1 MEVIDGLVE
10 KGYSPATRRKANLAS
25 NLHTDKFDKN
35 VYLTY
40 LKRSSQQRNLR
51 AKMTILMFHL
61 KRGDLLNRGL
71 SLIKLPFVYV
81 QFMIVLIRNN
91 QDERLI

>member
-1 MEVIDGLVE
+1 
-10 KGYSPATRRKANLAS
+10 
-25 NLHTDKFDKN
+25 
-35 VYLTY
+35 
-40 LKRSSQQRNLR
+40 
-51 AKMTILMFHL
+51 MTILMFHL